1 MSNSIQTPS
10 AIASGV
16 QSLPGAFGYGSLQ
29 FTRYLYI
36 KDEVKL
42 SILISL
48 LKKNREALF
57 WAYEFYYSG
66 FSTEL
71 WAYFWTIYYDF
82 YASLNQHFKKF
93 LFEKQQKWNINIA
106 NKNYEEADK
115 IIAQIINNFH
125 IRPWNTDVF
134 LLRHFVQPISLIEG
148 EHLNPDISLLLEN
161 MDYEQITHYILH
173 NSFGTEDINKV
184 AHYFCEERKI
194 ITKNKATIWKKQA
207 QNACKEQII
216 SDIIHF
222 YSLATPLKMGR
233 PLYVVGKDENISEYQ
248 TIYTDQETKFYS
260 YKILPKA
267 CKYAID
273 SEHLLGLFHLQRDSC
288 PELIKMYHYNW
299 LYYAASTP
307 IWAERIQ
314 KFGGTINNESKTIVF
329 DNIENEEEFHDIY
342 NLEPDEQPAEVQE
355 KNIGCVKQDITYKIF
370 ESKKGIYIPKE
381 ELWSNKKVYH

>member
-1 MSNSIQTPS
+1 MSN
-10 AIASGV
+10 AI
-16 QSLPGAFGYGSLQ
+16 Q

-71 WAYFWTIYYDF
+71 WDYFWTIYYDF

-93 LFEKQQKWNINIA
+93 LFEKQHKWNINIA
-106 NKNYEEADK
+106 NNHYEEADK

-125 IRPWNTDVF
+125 IRPWNSDVF
-134 LLRHFVQPISLIEG
+134 LLRHFAQQISLSEC
-148 EHLNPDISLLLEN
+148 EQLNQDISLLLKN
-161 MDYEQITHYILH
+161 MDYKQITYYILH
-173 NSFGTEDINKV
+173 NSFETEDINKV
-184 AHYFCEERKI
+184 THYFCEERKL

-222 YSLATPLKMGR
+222 YSLSIPLKMGR
-233 PLYVVGKDENISEYQ
+233 PLYVVGKDENISEYK

-260 YKILPKA
+260 YKILPKV

-288 PELIKMYHYNW
+288 PELLNMYHYNW

-307 IWAERIQ
+307 LWAERIQ
-314 KFGGTINNESKTIVF
+314 KFDGTINHETKTIVF
-329 DNIENEEEFHDIY
+329 DNINNEEKFHDNY
-342 NLEPDEQPAEVQE
+342 NLEPDEQTEEVQE
-355 KNIGCVKQDITYKIF
+355 RSIGLLKQDITYKIF
-370 ESKKGIYIPKE
+370 ESKKGIYTPSDE
-381 ELWSNKKVYH
+381 QWSNKKVYYY

>member
-1 MSNSIQTPS
+1 MSNSI
-10 AIASGV
+10 
-16 QSLPGAFGYGSLQ
+16 Q

-36 KDEVKL
+36 KDEVKI

-71 WAYFWTIYYDF
+71 WDYFWTIYYDF

-106 NKNYEEADK
+106 NSQYAEADK

-134 LLRHFVQPISLIEG
+134 LLRHFAQPISP
-148 EHLNPDISLLLEN
+148 LNRDISLFLEN
-161 MDYEQITHYILH
+161 VDYEGITYYILH
-173 NSFGTEDINKV
+173 NSFGAEDINKV
-184 AHYFCEERKI
+184 AHYFCEERKL

-248 TIYTDQETKFYS
+248 TIYTDQETKLYS

-273 SEHLLGLFHLQRDSC
+273 SEHLLGLFHLQRNSC
-288 PELIKMYHYNW
+288 PELLQMYHYNW

-307 IWAERIQ
+307 LWAERIQ
-314 KFGGTINNESKTIVF
+314 KCGGTINHESKTIDF
-329 DNIENEEEFHDIY
+329 DNIENEEEFHDNY
-342 NLEPDEQPAEVQE
+342 NLEPDEQSTEVQE
-355 KNIGCVKQDITYKIF
+355 RNIGYLNKDIEYKIF
-370 ESKKGIYIPKE
+370 ELKKGIYIPKE
-381 ELWSNKKVYH
+381 EPWSNKKSYY